1 VRFVLSPSA
10 SVSTRLQSAKEP
22 KPSAAGADIA
32 KPYIRFERFFA
43 HDDFYVERF
52 QNLVTGE
59 NIFVDFLT
67 SDWFANLPINDR
79 IAVTSL
85 FRRVENSD
93 NIALALSRRPIAR
106 ENLETLKNLDQD
118 SLPQYLFIKQEP
130 HYSAGQSRLFN
141 SQKVLIS
148 APADFFGF
156 MRTIFSKAYSA
167 IRAGVGLFIG
177 LIIAIIILPFTLFW
191 SFGLKGKIN
200 TAITSA
206 AARLKLALQTS
217 LKSSPASISNNLRKY
232 EMNYGNDNR
241 AIQALTN
248 QFEASNSK
256 SVLTKSFLES
266 IPIEHRVFVT
276 SLLRKASKLTTAGSK
291 TFDPD
296 YRYLSSAKERIASV

>member
-22 KPSAAGADIA
+22 KPSTTVLVISWLVRALTYVLSLFGSLANRNIFWRLAAALTFREIKGRHATGADIA

-67 SDWFANLPINDR
+67 SDWFANLAIKDR

-118 SLPQYLFIKQEP
+118 SLPQHLFIQQEP
-130 HYSAGQSRLFN
+130 HYSAGQSNLFRG
-141 SQKVLIS
+141 QKVLIS
-148 APADFFGF
+148 APADFFGL
-156 MRTIFSKAYSA
+156 MRTIFSKAFSA

-206 AARLKLALQTS
+206 AARRKLALQTS
-217 LKSSPASISNNLRKY
+217 LKSSPASISNSLRKY
-232 EMNYGNDNR
+232 ERNYGHDNI

-248 QFEASNSK
+248 QFEASNS
-256 SVLTKSFLES
+256 
-266 IPIEHRVFVT
+266 
-276 SLLRKASKLTTAGSK
+276 
-291 TFDPD
+291 
-296 YRYLSSAKERIASV
+296 